1 MQMSSPLTSR
11 ACRLACRA
19 FALGLLAAVAV
30 PPSLQA
36 QIVRGQVVDS
46 LAGTPIADGAVVLI
60 DQDGVEVSRTLTDE
74 DGLFLLRAPGAGQ
87 YRLRAER
94 DGYRQSDFPAFDL
107 AADGML
113 AYRLLMPALGAA
125 PVGPEPAQEEA
136 ENIIAQICHG
146 SDIPGLPVVV
156 GIVRDAVTRELVG
169 QADVILTW
177 SPVPTELAGLV
188 NKVED
193 TQGAAWT
200 GTTGFFAVCGAPMET
215 RIDIHAEFR
224 GLTSEFMSLRFEG
237 GGVLVGEEFV
247 PMPSRLWRQ
256 DFEILPREQ
265 RTASISGT
273 VTDTLGR
280 SISSAN
286 VKIVGTNFTARANL
300 FGEFT
305 ISGLPPGRMRVHA
318 EVVGYQ
324 PSRTAV
330 ELVQGESLQLE
341 DAALQMTPVA
351 TELAPV
357 TVEAEH
363 PEPRH
368 TLSEFERRR
377 STTTGSFT
385 TRQEFM
391 EQGNPRKT
399 TDVLR
404 RMSGIRVRPG
414 TGLGVLPWIITSA
427 RRARSADPVTG
438 GVCFPLVYLDRQLI
452 GTTGNVV
459 VDKSIPIE
467 QIEAIEWYGSVAG
480 MPPEFYRRGAV
491 CGVLVFWTTR

>member
-1 MQMSSPLTSR
+1 MQMFSPLTSR

-30 PPSLQA
+30 PLSSQA

-46 LAGTPIADGAVVLI
+46 LVGTPIAGGVVVLI
-60 DQDGVEVSRTLTDE
+60 DQDDVEVSRTLTDE

-113 AYRLLMPALGAA
+113 AYRLLVPALGVA

-136 ENIIAQICHG
+136 ETIIAQICHG

-193 TQGAAWT
+193 TQGTAWT
-200 GTTGFFAVCGAPMET
+200 GTTGFFAVCGAPIET

-224 GLTSEFMSLRFEG
+224 GLTSEFMSLRFEV
-237 GGVLVGEEFV
+237 GGVLVGAEFV
-247 PMPSRLWRQ
+247 PMTSRLWRQ
-256 DFEILPREQ
+256 DFDILPREQ

-273 VTDTLGR
+273 ITDTSGR
-280 SISSAN
+280 GISSAQ

-300 FGEFT
+300 SGEFT
-305 ISGLPPGRMRVHA
+305 ISGLPPGRMRVDV
-318 EVVGYQ
+318 ELVGYR

-330 ELVQGESLQLE
+330 ELVQGESLRLE
-341 DAALQMTPVA
+341 DAALQLTPVA

-357 TVEAEH
+357 IEAQRFESR
-363 PEPRH
+363 P
-368 TLSEFERRR
+368 TLAEFERRR

-391 EQGNPRKT
+391 EQGNPQKT

-414 TGLGVLPWIITSA
+414 TGLEALPWIITSA
-427 RRARSADPVTG
+427 RGAGNAELVTG
-438 GVCFPLVYLDRQLI
+438 GVCFPLVYLDQQLI

-480 MPPEFYRRGAV
+480 MPPEFYGRGAV
-491 CGVLVFWTTR
+491 CGALVFWTR